1 MKNTARSMKQKTGL
15 LTHEQFI
22 AEVANAAISL
32 VPHEERSDLLN
43 AKLTY
48 GAGKSGLRGIT
59 YYDKWLTSDDEKAAF
74 VEICSFGES
83 SPVQLAGTTIH
94 ELGHVLAGFKAG
106 HSKQWKCACEGLGLR
121 RLQAAGTEYKLAMFH
136 PDIRATIVSLIERLE
151 PAKPGQGHFAPTGP
165 QKPCSAGTGSRGG
178 ASMYAPALHHK
189 ASGPLL
195 IRWIAPAT
203 NVHHPSLSPLQPL
216 DPISTASN
224 LGCSR
229 GISQSI

>member
-178 ASMYAPALHHK
+178 VSRGVGSGSRLRKYVCACTPPQIIRASTDTLDCTCNK
-189 ASGPLL
+189 CASSFTQ
-195 IRWIAPAT
+195 PAT
-203 NVHHPSLSPLQPL
+203 
-216 DPISTASN
+216 AA
-224 LGCSR
+224 
-229 GISQSI
+229 